1 MQIPALRV
9 HLRRS
14 AWLTSTLLLLGMSA
28 VKSQPNFADARIGTV
43 RVADNIHMLTG
54 PGGNIGVLTGKD
66 GTFLIDDQ
74 YAPLADK
81 VRAALQ
87 AISSMPVRFVVNT
100 HWHDDHTGGNENLGE
115 AGALIVAHENVRK
128 RMSVEQ
134 FLAVFNARVPPAAD
148 GALPVITFT
157 ESVTFH
163 WNGEELHVFHV
174 APAHTDGD
182 SIIHFKKA
190 NAVHMGDTYF
200 NGMYPFID
208 TSTGGSIAGM
218 IAAADRVLSM
228 IDDETKI
235 LPGHGPVSNKAELKA
250 YRDMLSAVQGQ
261 VSALMSRDL
270 DRDAVIA
277 AKPTR
282 DFDAKWGGGFLK
294 PDVWVGIVFDS
305 IKR

>member
-1 MQIPALRV
+1 MQITALRV

-81 VRAALQ
+81 VRAAFQ
-87 AISSMPVRFVVNT
+87 AISSTPVRFVVNT

-218 IAAADRVLSM
+218 IAAADRVCAVRSRADSRARVWPFSM
-228 IDDETKI
+228 
-235 LPGHGPVSNKAELKA
+235 
-250 YRDMLSAVQGQ
+250 
-261 VSALMSRDL
+261 
-270 DRDAVIA
+270 
-277 AKPTR
+277 TR
-282 DFDAKWGGGFLK
+282 
-294 PDVWVGIVFDS
+294 
-305 IKR
+305 

>member
-1 MQIPALRV
+1 MIFTHRDPV
-9 HLRRS
+9 RRN
-14 AWLTSTLLLLGMSA
+14 AWIASSLLFVGLGSITA
-28 VKSQPNFADARIGTV
+28 QPDFAAAKVGTV
-43 RVADNIHMLTG
+43 RVADNLHMLTG
-54 PGGNIGVLTGKD
+54 PGGNIGVLTGED

-81 VRAALQ
+81 VRAAFE
-87 AISSMPVRFVVNT
+87 AISSSPVRFVVNT

-115 AGALIVAHENVRK
+115 TGALIVAHENVRK

-134 FLAVFNARVPPAAD
+134 FLAVFNARIPPAAE

-163 WNGEELHVFHV
+163 WDGEELYVFHV

-182 SIIHFKKA
+182 SIIHFKNA
-190 NAVHMGDTYF
+190 NAIHTGDIYF

-218 IAAADRVLSM
+218 IAATDKIISM

-235 LPGHGPVSNKAELKA
+235 MPGHGPVSNKAELQA
-250 YRDMLSAVQGQ
+250 YRAMLSVVQGN
-261 VSALMSRDL
+261 VSSLIAQGLG
-270 DRDAVIA
+270 RDAVIA
-277 AKPTR
+277 AKPTK
-282 DFDAKWGGGFLK
+282 DFDAEWGGGFLNA
-294 PDVWVGIVFDS
+294 DVWVGIVFDS
-305 IKR
+305 MKR